1 MNVCDAPTADIRQSN
16 QRPETKVVDT
26 AIARAAGVRE
36 VGAGTSAAVDEQ
48 GGEGLV
54 GGLAA
59 CCPIWCGAAI
69 DGEVNYCCPS
79 CREICEGLSA

>member
-1 MNVCDAPTADIRQSN
+1 MNDPAANHIRQSN
-16 QRPETKVVDT
+16 QRPKAPMVDT
-26 AIARAAGVRE
+26 TFPRAGGVYE
-36 VGAGTSAAVDEQ
+36 VGAGTSAVVDQQ
-48 GGEGLV
+48 GGEGV
-54 GGLAA
+54 VSGLAP